1 MARKSTHPPPQ
12 RLVKTP
18 EQIQQGIA
26 RLQRRIA
33 DVEAF
38 QPESVKERWA
48 PETKAIEASI
58 SDTLDAVFGHN
69 TQRHS
74 RFSGAA
80 DLDKGGLVLGGGSD
94 PLFKVHQ
101 WLQEGKADSLAL
113 LRQAVSSL
121 EEDLAEL
128 GAGTGISDR
137 EDTAQVRRMADDQ
150 VFIVH
155 GRDGPAKVEVAR
167 LIERAGLSAVILHE
181 QPNQGR
187 TIIEKFEHHGGSVG
201 FAVIVL
207 TPDDVGGL
215 NDQNLAPRARQN
227 VIGEMFWF
235 AAKLGRDR
243 VCALKRANIELP
255 SDFAGVGYTDMDDR
269 GAWKAEL
276 LRELQAAGYVVDW
289 GKALA

>member
-1 MARKSTHPPPQ
+1 MARKSTPAPPPKT
-12 RLVKTP
+12 LVKTP
-18 EQIQQGIA
+18 QQIQQGIA

-38 QPESVKERWA
+38 QPESIKERWA

-58 SDTLDAVFGHN
+58 ADTLEAVFGHN

-80 DLDKGGLVLGGGSD
+80 DLDKGGLVLGGGPD

-128 GAGTGISDR
+128 AAGTGMSDQ
-137 EDTAQVRRMADDQ
+137 EATAQVRKMADDQ

-155 GRDGPAKVEVAR
+155 GRDDPAKVEVAR
-167 LIERAGLSAVILHE
+167 LIERAGLNAVILHE

-187 TIIEKFEHHGGSVG
+187 TIIEKFEHHGSSVG

-207 TPDDVGGL
+207 TPDDVGGID
-215 NDQNLAPRARQN
+215 DQNLAPRARQN

-235 AAKLGRDR
+235 AAETECVL
-243 VCALKRANIELP
+243 
-255 SDFAGVGYTDMDDR
+255 
-269 GAWKAEL
+269 
-276 LRELQAAGYVVDW
+276 
-289 GKALA
+289 